1 MGLIINK
8 KSLSN
13 NHINPQSKK
22 EVISQSEK
30 MQKSH
35 TVAEAKE
42 VREWIKLIYL
52 NI

>member
-8 KSLSN
+8 SLSN
-13 NHINPQSKK
+13 KHINPQSKK

-30 MQKSH
+30 MQKLH

-42 VREWIKLIYL
+42 V
-52 NI
+52 